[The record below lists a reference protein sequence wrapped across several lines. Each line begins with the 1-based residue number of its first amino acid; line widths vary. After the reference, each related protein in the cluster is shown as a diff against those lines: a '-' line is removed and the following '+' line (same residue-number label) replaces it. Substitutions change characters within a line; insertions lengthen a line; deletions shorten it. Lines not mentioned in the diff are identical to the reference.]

1 MEGRNDTKYHFLKL
15 AEKKNEGVFV
25 KYDCKRQIIGERI
38 EAARKIR
45 KMTQVQLADALS
57 RIIGQSVS
65 ERTIGD
71 IERGKRS
78 VSAEVVCAISEAL
91 VIPPGNLLN
100 AETGVDTDDVTVA
113 DAFHALPEDQR
124 EILHYGY
131 SGEWDGDH
139 NAWTYWAGMYA
150 DMPAEGREDAA
161 YYVLWLWRKCRD
173 EGKLHGLP
181 INDQYVEEEWD
192 KIYKKKT
199 KKRNPKHDQF

>member
-1 MEGRNDTKYHFLKL
+1 MR
-15 AEKKNEGVFV
+15 
-25 KYDCKRQIIGERI
+25 YDSKRKIIGERI

-45 KMTQVQLADALS
+45 RMTQAQLAEALS
-57 RIIGQSVS
+57 DIIGQSVS

-100 AETGVDTDDVTVA
+100 TENGEGMNDVTVQE
-113 DAFHALPEDQR
+113 AFHALPKDQR

-150 DMPAEGREDAA
+150 DMPADIREDAA
-161 YYVLWLWRKCRD
+161 YYVLWLWRKCRE

-181 INDQYVEEEWD
+181 IDDQYVEREWE
-192 KIYKKKT
+192 KIYKKKVGKDKT
-199 KKRNPKHDQF
+199 DF

>member
-1 MEGRNDTKYHFLKL
+1 MRYDSKRKL
-15 AEKKNEGVFV
+15 
-25 KYDCKRQIIGERI
+25 IGGRI
-38 EAARKIR
+38 ETARKIR
-45 KMTQVQLADALS
+45 KMTQAQLAEALS
-57 RIIGQSVS
+57 EIIGQSVS

-71 IERGKRS
+71 VERGNRS

-100 AETGVDTDDVTVA
+100 TDTGADADDVTVA

-150 DMPAEGREDAA
+150 DMPADVREDAA
-161 YYVLWLWRKCRD
+161 YYVLWLWRKCRE
-173 EGKLHGLP
+173 EGRLHGLP
-181 INDQYVEEEWD
+181 IDDRYVEREWE

-199 KKRNPKHDQF
+199 NKE

>member
-1 MEGRNDTKYHFLKL
+1 M
-15 AEKKNEGVFV
+15 KNVEMRR
-25 KYDCKRQIIGERI
+25 KIGNRI
-38 EAARKIR
+38 EAARKVR
-45 KMTQVQLADALS
+45 KMTQAQLAEALS
-57 RIIGQSVS
+57 EIIGQPVS

-78 VSAEVVCAISEAL
+78 VSAECICAISEAL
-91 VIPPGNLLN
+91 VVPVCNLLN
-100 AETGVDTDDVTVA
+100 TESGKDADDVTVA

-150 DMPAEGREDAA
+150 DMPVDVREDAA

-181 INDQYVEEEWD
+181 IDDQYVEREWE
-192 KIYKKKT
+192 KIYKKKAE
-199 KKRNPKHDQF
+199 KA